1 MGGLAVKRILVLDG
15 DSGKAL
21 DMARKVRE
29 LGVYSEI
36 AALSS
41 LDLELKRKPCA
52 VIPAGVSEEVLQEL
66 EKTGIQIFT
75 SGDLQAFL
83 DEVCGPDRDWD
94 MQRFLE
100 RAVLTFVPRSAQA
113 GSFAD

>member
-36 AALSS
+36 AALS
-41 LDLELKRKPCA
+41 
-52 VIPAGVSEEVLQEL
+52 
-66 EKTGIQIFT
+66 
-75 SGDLQAFL
+75 
-83 DEVCGPDRDWD
+83 
-94 MQRFLE
+94 
-100 RAVLTFVPRSAQA
+100 
-113 GSFAD
+113 